1 MGKYKRYKNRIEKF
15 LAGEK
20 GKRFFNFA
28 YSLGAAV
35 VILGALFKILHL
47 QGGNFMLSVGMGV
60 EVVMFCLSAFDKPSR
75 EYNWEEVFPV
85 LASKNPEDRPA
96 FSGGGTVIV
105 NGGGGGGSAISGEA
119 SANVVGMAAQA
130 LQEAPTGQTGGA
142 GIQAG
147 GVFPASLTMGEQ
159 DARTLSDSIHKLS
172 EAADQLAK
180 MSELTEATQQYFSQ
194 LSGISDQMDKFNE
207 VTRSLTEV
215 SSVLLDSYK
224 SITDNSDDVSD
235 HAKGYVNQMESLHR
249 NLTGLNTIYEIQ
261 LKSISSQLDTIDRVN
276 AGLKSMKEMYE
287 HSMSDSFR
295 YRQETEK
302 MTDYIAQL
310 NRVYER
316 MLSAMTVNMAG
327 HPGKPS
333 QF

>member
-1 MGKYKRYKNRIEKF
+1 MGKYKRYKNRVEKF
-15 LAGEK
+15 LAGEE

-28 YSLGAAV
+28 YSIGAAV

-47 QGGNFMLSVGMGV
+47 PGGNFMLSVGMGV
-60 EVVMFCLSAFDKPSR
+60 EVVMFCLTAFDRPSR

-96 FSGGGTVIV
+96 FSGGGGTVIV
-105 NGGGGGGSAISGEA
+105 NGGVSGNPSEKVATQEIGSGPGI
-119 SANVVGMAAQA
+119 AAQA
-130 LQEAPTGQTGGA
+130 GIAGVQGGA
-142 GIQAG
+142 ILPSGLN
-147 GVFPASLTMGEQ
+147 VDEQ
-159 DARTLSDSIHKLS
+159 DARTLSESIHKLS
-172 EAADQLAK
+172 EAADQLSK
-180 MSELTEATQQYFSQ
+180 MSELTEATQQYFNQ
-194 LSGISDQMDKFNE
+194 LSGISEQMDKFNE
-207 VTRSLTEV
+207 VTRSLTDV
-215 SSVLLDSYK
+215 SAVLLDSYK
-224 SITDNSDDVSD
+224 SITDNSGDVSD
-235 HAKGYVNQMESLHR
+235 HAKGYVSQMESLHR

-316 MLSAMTVNMAG
+316 MLAAMTVNMAG
-327 HPGKPS
+327 HPGTPS